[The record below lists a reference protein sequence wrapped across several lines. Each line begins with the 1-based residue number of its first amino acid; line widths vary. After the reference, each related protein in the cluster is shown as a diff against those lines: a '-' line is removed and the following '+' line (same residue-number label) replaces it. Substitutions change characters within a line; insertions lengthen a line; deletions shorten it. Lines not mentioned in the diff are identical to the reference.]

1 MIKKVKNTVHW
12 TYIINDLSGEEIV
25 GTFSKNKL
33 KRTNQIEFRVE
44 KVMEKVMNYMSNG
57 KLMVTCLIFG

>member
-25 GTFSKNKL
+25 GTFYKNNL

>member
-25 GTFSKNKL
+25 GTFYKNKL